1 MEIQPDKQ
9 NLDRTFS
16 NIVYHI
22 DFYQRSYK
30 WTTEPVRRLFDDILF
45 QFEAAWE
52 KNTDMEIDAE
62 TIQNKFP
69 WYYLNT
75 YVTNSVDG
83 RVYVVDGQ
91 QRLTTLTLT
100 LIKLLHM
107 VREHSRD
114 QNLERWIDSK
124 IAGYSGSGLSFW
136 MNHKGHI
143 HVLQD
148 LHRGVSP
155 ASIDATSGVTARNML
170 INYQLISSI
179 LDERLDESAK
189 LKAFVYYFLQRLVL
203 INLDVDSTH
212 VPMVF
217 EVINDRGVRLKPYEI
232 LKGKLLGQIDKTE
245 LSSLAFAEVWD
256 ARVQDLAAYGEDS
269 MDDFFRSWLKG
280 RFADTRPAGRRFDGD
295 YHREMFKAD
304 MNALLRLEHN
314 PQAVKKFFKGE
325 FEYYTE
331 LYARVQELSRHLT
344 QGFESVFY
352 NGPNIMQFDF
362 QSALILS
369 ACTVHDPDSD
379 AKIRAVSEGVD
390 RMATLLRLQGL
401 YASNEF
407 LDRLF
412 LVTAEIRDTP
422 VGGISEI
429 FDRHLQAECQLRSN
443 LSTAPAFSQ
452 RLFHSMTL
460 VGLNSRFAR
469 YFLARIEQ
477 YVADAMKLR
486 MKHSVHDL
494 VSRTGS
500 KTGFHFEHILSNNEE
515 NKALFDGD
523 LELFDMERAR
533 LGGILLLKGRD
544 NISSN
549 NEPYRDKLK
558 SYAGSLYWNE
568 TLRRDTYKAN
578 LDFRDAAAAA
588 GLHFRPMDEF
598 SLPELNERQ
607 RLLFE
612 ITGRIWPLTNQ

>member
-16 NIVYHI
+16 NAVYHI

-45 QFEAAWE
+45 QFEDTWE
-52 KNTDMEIDAE
+52 KNIDMEISAE
-62 TIQNKFP
+62 SVQRRFP

-107 VREHSRD
+107 VRELNAD
-114 QNLERWIDSK
+114 QILERWVDSK

-136 MNHKGHI
+136 MNHEGHG
-143 HVLQD
+143 HVLKG
-148 LHRGVSP
+148 LHDGAPLSN
-155 ASIDATSGVTARNML
+155 IDTSSGVTAKNMV

-179 LDERLDESAK
+179 LDERLGEPAK
-189 LKAFVYYFLQRLVL
+189 VKAFVYYFLHRLVL

-245 LSSLAFAEVWD
+245 LSSLAFAEIWD
-256 ARVQDLAAYGEDS
+256 SRVQELAVYGEDS

-304 MNALLRLEHN
+304 MNSKLALEHN
-314 PQAVKKFFKGE
+314 PQAVKNFFKSE
-325 FEYYTE
+325 FEYYTK
-331 LYARVQELSRHLT
+331 LYSRVQNLSRDISS
-344 QGFESVFY
+344 GFEATFY
-352 NGPNIMQFDF
+352 NGPNIMQFDY

-369 ACTVHDPDSD
+369 ACTVNDPDED

-390 RMATLLRLQGL
+390 RLATLLRLQGL
-401 YASNEF
+401 YGSNEF

-412 LVTAEIRDTP
+412 LVGAEVRDVP
-422 VGGISEI
+422 VSEIATI
-429 FDRHLQAECQLRSN
+429 FDRHLQAECQLRTN
-443 LSTAPAFSQ
+443 LPTAPAFNQ
-452 RLFHSMTL
+452 RLFHVMTL
-460 VGLNSRFAR
+460 DRLNSRFAR
-469 YFLARIEQ
+469 YFFARVEQ
-477 YVADAMKLR
+477 YVADAMHLR

-500 KTGFHFEHILSNNEE
+500 KTGFHFEHILSYNDE
-515 NKALFDGD
+515 NKGLFGND
-523 LELFDMERAR
+523 LEVFDVERSR

-549 NEPYRDKLK
+549 NEPYREKLK

-568 TLRRDTYKAN
+568 TLRQDTYKAN
-578 LDFRDAAAAA
+578 LDFRDAAVAA
-588 GLHFRPMDEF
+588 GLNFRPMDEF
-598 SLPELNERQ
+598 GLPQLNERQ
-607 RLLFE
+607 ELLYH
-612 ITGRIWPLTNQ
+612 ITKLVWPVST